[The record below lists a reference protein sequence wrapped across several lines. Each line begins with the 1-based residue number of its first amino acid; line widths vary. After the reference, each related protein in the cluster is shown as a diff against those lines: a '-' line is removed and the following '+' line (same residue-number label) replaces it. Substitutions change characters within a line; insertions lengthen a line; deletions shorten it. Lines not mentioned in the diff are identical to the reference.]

1 MRNRKDME
9 FEKAVDDLLYLLGN
23 VDKVDGMALNWMV
36 IETLRPWVG
45 KVSKYGIDLDK
56 VIDYLSSKESDMDS
70 TRAVVV
76 LEDIQSRY

>member
-9 FEKAVDDLLYLLGN
+9 FEKAVDDLLYILEN
-23 VDKVDGMALNWMV
+23 VGKVDGMALNWMV